1 MRVSCPAS
9 FRDAPLGAGPE
20 SIHAGRGYG
29 FRARGYPR
37 PGMTGSFIYI
47 KFCGFAGIAIHPFK
61 TSLILLASCPARGRF
76 LEATLRQTEREL
88 AGPGRPGMVDEA
100 GDDGGAPGG
109 AAPYVIGRARLALS
123 AARGGYVIPA
133 SKGCVA
139 HTPGASRRSTPLAQV
154 ARGTSKPRTHRA
166 ASMQKL
172 GCLKCVHEIYL
183 RARATLRVIRGLDPR
198 IHPSSEESCENDGL
212 PGQARQ

>member
-1 MRVSCPAS
+1 MPIQ
-9 FRDAPLGAGPE
+9 L
-20 SIHAGRGYG
+20 
-29 FRARGYPR
+29 
-37 PGMTGSFIYI
+37 
-47 KFCGFAGIAIHPFK
+47 FK

-76 LEATLRQTEREL
+76 LEATLRRTEREL

-100 GDDGGAPGG
+100 GDDGGASGG

-154 ARGTSKPRTHRA
+154 ARGTSKPRTLRA
-166 ASMQKL
+166 ARTRKRALSFRDAPPWRGPGIHSRRSML
-172 GCLKCVHEIYL
+172 WLVTAG
-183 RARATLRVIRGLDPR
+183 A
-198 IHPSSEESCENDGL
+198 
-212 PGQARQ
+212 